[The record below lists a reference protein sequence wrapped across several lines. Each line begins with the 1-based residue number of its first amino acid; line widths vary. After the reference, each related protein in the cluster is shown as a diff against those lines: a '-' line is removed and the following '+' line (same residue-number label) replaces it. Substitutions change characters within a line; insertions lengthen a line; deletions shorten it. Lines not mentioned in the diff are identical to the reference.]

1 MENIKNSIIM
11 PPLYFKCKQPE
22 ANNQVIMV
30 IYNYLTLRIANI
42 TILPSTVYI
51 NDNNPSISMEGLL
64 FSHLI
69 YAI

>member
-30 IYNYLTLRIANI
+30 IYNNLYSRIAI
-42 TILPSTVYI
+42 IAFLTSRV
-51 NDNNPSISMEGLL
+51 
-64 FSHLI
+64 
-69 YAI
+69 